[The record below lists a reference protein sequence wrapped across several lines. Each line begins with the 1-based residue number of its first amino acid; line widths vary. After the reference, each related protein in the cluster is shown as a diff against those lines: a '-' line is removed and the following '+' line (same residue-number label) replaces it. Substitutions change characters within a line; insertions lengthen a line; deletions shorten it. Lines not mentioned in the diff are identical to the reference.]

1 MKRHEDILGKDG
13 ILLTHVEGQVG
24 VITFNRPAC
33 HNALNDE
40 LTKRYTEA
48 LREFIAHDE
57 IRCILLRGKGRSF
70 CSGRDTAELG
80 QRAAGE
86 SDFLFVRRH
95 QRQLLEHVDAHKP
108 IVAALKGAVLGGG
121 CEIALAA
128 DIRIASSD
136 LKLGLPEINYGLLPD
151 TGGTQMLTALI
162 GASRTKYLVLTGE
175 PVGAA
180 TALAW
185 GAVDF
190 VVEADILEQ
199 RALEIAQ
206 MIAAK
211 PPLALAMGKQM
222 IDQVHGPQLRSGMGQ
237 ELLAQT
243 ALFLTDDYKE
253 ARAALRE
260 KRKPLYKGR

>member
-1 MKRHEDILGKDG
+1 MEPHVTNPDKDSV
-13 ILLTHVEGQVG
+13 LLQHVDGHVG
-24 VITFNRPAC
+24 VITFNRPAR

-40 LTKRYTEA
+40 LTKRYIEA
-48 LREFIAHDE
+48 LREFVARDE
-57 IRCILLRGKGRSF
+57 IRCILLRGEGRSF
-70 CSGRDTAELG
+70 CSGRDVAELG
-80 QRAAGE
+80 KRAAGE

-95 QRQLLEHVDAHKP
+95 QRQLLEHIDAHKP
-108 IVAALKGAVLGGG
+108 IIAALKGAVLGGG

-128 DIRIASSD
+128 DIRVASTD

-151 TGGTQMLTALI
+151 TGGTQSLTALI
-162 GASRTKYLVLTGE
+162 GSSRTKYLVLTGE
-175 PVGAA
+175 PVDAD

-190 VVEADILEQ
+190 VVEAGLLDQ
-199 RALEIAQ
+199 RALDIAQ
-206 MIAAK
+206 MIAGK

-222 IDQVHGPQLRSGMGQ
+222 IDQVHAPQLRSGMGQ

-243 ALFLTDDYKE
+243 ALFLTEDYKE